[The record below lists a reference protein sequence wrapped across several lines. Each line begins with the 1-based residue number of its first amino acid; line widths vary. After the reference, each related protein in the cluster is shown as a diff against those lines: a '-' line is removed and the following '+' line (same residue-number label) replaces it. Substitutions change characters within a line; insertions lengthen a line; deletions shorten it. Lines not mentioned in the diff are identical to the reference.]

1 MIEFISNHEI
11 NSSPILAAAYQA
23 SFLQKSPNEILK
35 LKEVFSSTDIF
46 YNHLGG
52 IKSSKL
58 YKLVPSKKIYPYAS
72 AMSNSNP
79 DWILNHLDELIETS
93 AFDTTSFKI
102 GRKYYTPTH
111 IEVDEFIP
119 DTDIYENR
127 VLHNYINECI
137 IFIKKFIK
145 NHAYIKTANIEYGGR
160 SLSEI
165 IHNESIEHS
174 TG

>member
-1 MIEFISNHEI
+1 M
-11 NSSPILAAAYQA
+11 
-23 SFLQKSPNEILK
+23 
-35 LKEVFSSTDIF
+35 KEVFSSTDIF

-79 DWILNHLDELIETS
+79 DWILNHLDELVETS

-145 NHAYIKTANIEYGGR
+145 NYAYIKTANIE
-160 SLSEI
+160 
-165 IHNESIEHS
+165 
-174 TG
+174 